1 MGQEYQLQRLKKQL
15 NDSQKELEV
24 ERTKNRDVDSD
35 KIYEELNKR
44 YLIIFNDIKERFK
57 KKSIEY
63 QERITQLEEDNKQ
76 FQLMV
81 EQL

>member
-1 MGQEYQLQRLKKQL
+1 MGYEYQLQRLKKQL

-63 QERITQLEEDNKQ
+63 
-76 FQLMV
+76 
-81 EQL
+81 